1 MTNEESFRALTDLH
15 AHPLVQDFYHHLEA
29 IAGFSLPPS
38 LKSLFDSYHSHC
50 FDEPRPQ
57 FNVDWGPESANWK
70 WQKLHSGSI
79 GSCQSALAAVLYHE
93 ENLLRLERDILSF
106 VDRDRLVPI
115 VGRAA
120 IAGGNSQ
127 KLNFEYHAFVFA
139 YRRALDY
146 LAIAIASLLRQ
157 EFRSFRR
164 LPDLLNKHTGQAW
177 VREVLNVHAS
187 NAPRLKTFLG
197 SDTEMSARDKIA
209 HYLAMEAAC
218 VNVNAQGL
226 FLAGGPEGLDHS
238 TQLGAVINDYVRII
252 RDVIA
257 ETLSAMATG
266 LPKVAAEQIVGR
278 ERR

>member
-1 MTNEESFRALTDLH
+1 MKDKETFRTLTELGSQ
-15 AHPLVQDFYHHLEA
+15 PMVQDFYHHLEA
-29 IAGFSLPPS
+29 IAVFSLPPS
-38 LKSLFDSYHSHC
+38 LKYLFGAYHGHC

-57 FNVDWGPESANWK
+57 FTIDWGTESPNWR
-70 WQKLHSGSI
+70 WQKLHSGSV
-79 GSCQSALAAVLYHE
+79 GSCQSAVTSVLYHQ
-93 ENLLRLERDILSF
+93 ENLLRLERDVLSF
-106 VDRDRLVPI
+106 LDIDRLISI

-157 EFRSFRR
+157 DFRSFRR
-164 LPDLLNKHTGQAW
+164 LPTLLDRHVDKAW
-177 VREVLNVHAS
+177 VCQALAIHS
-187 NAPRLKTFLG
+187 KYAPRLKTFLG
-197 SDTEMSARDKIA
+197 SETEMSARDKIA
-209 HYLAMEAAC
+209 HYLSVEAAC

-238 TQLGAVINDYVRII
+238 TQLGVVIDEYVRIL

-257 ETLSAMATG
+257 ESLTVMASG
-266 LPKVAAEQIVGR
+266 LPKAPPNKALQLTAR
-278 ERR
+278 